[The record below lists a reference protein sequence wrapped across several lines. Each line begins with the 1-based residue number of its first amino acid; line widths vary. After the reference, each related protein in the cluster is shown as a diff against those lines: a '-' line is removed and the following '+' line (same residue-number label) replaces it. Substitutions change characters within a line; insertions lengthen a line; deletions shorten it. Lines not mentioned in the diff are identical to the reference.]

1 MPGRGSARRLG
12 AERGGPGGTGWGGVW
27 QGDGMVT
34 RVHAKENSPVE
45 AGQLL
50 LTLTVCHGVTLM
62 HDRYISDA

>member
-1 MPGRGSARRLG
+1 
-12 AERGGPGGTGWGGVW
+12 
-27 QGDGMVT
+27 MVT